1 MNSYLK
7 AIPTAICFFF
17 LFSCGDGEKKEK
29 DTTPTDLKQLNA
41 EIARDTMKSEP
52 YYNRGMYH
60 FKNGNAGEAV
70 KDINKA
76 IKLNSGEVKYHLALG
91 DIHFAMNQTGV
102 TIESLRKAHRLEP
115 KNAEVLGKLGELFYI
130 VRKYDSAIFYL
141 NRSLEFESMNPKI
154 HFQKG
159 MVFKELGDTANAIQS
174 FQTATEQ
181 NPEYYEPQV
190 QLGWIH
196 SKKGNG
202 ICLNYFDNAIRLKPK
217 SIEARY
223 LKGMFFQN
231 KNDFSNAARQYEEI
245 LSIDSAHSF
254 SLYNLGYIEFLQGKD
269 IDKAMAYFDRAF
281 NANPEYADAVYMR
294 GICREKKGDKPGAAK
309 DFNAAIIVMPGH
321 EKAMEALKRIR
332 K

>member
-1 MNSYLK
+1 VNSYLK

-231 KNDFSNAARQYEEI
+231 KNDFSNAASTI
-245 LSIDSAHSF
+245 LDILNFFRERTLTKQWHISTVHLMQILNMPMLFICGAF
-254 SLYNLGYIEFLQGKD
+254 AGKRRV
-269 IDKAMAYFDRAF
+269 I
-281 NANPEYADAVYMR
+281 NPELPKISMR
-294 GICREKKGDKPGAAK
+294 PSLLCPGMKKPWR
-309 DFNAAIIVMPGH
+309 P
-321 EKAMEALKRIR
+321 
-332 K
+332 